1 MNYTEAYN
9 WLEQPGIKAMMPVDK
24 DTRNALEVAK
34 KALLKQISIK
44 VVEKDK
50 MYYCPIC
57 KRGVIIEEEFCS
69 NCGQRYINK
78 KEHYEL

>member
-34 KALLKQISIK
+34 KALLKQIS
-44 VVEKDK
+44 VRTVEKDK
-50 MYYCPIC
+50 HYCCPC
-57 KRGVIIEEEFCS
+57 CNNEVIKDKKFCD
-69 NCGQRYINK
+69 NCGQKYKI
-78 KEHYEL
+78 